1 MDTTIKVIGIAI
13 LLDCLRF
20 NSTMLALRNSFVIL
34 TAGLFFLFPLSGQ
47 SQPNQKSWLHKL
59 EIGFNAGP
67 QFFLGDL
74 GGGMGAGAQFIKD
87 IDWEETR
94 PSAGLYL
101 NIHPLDWF
109 SIRAAMQMGVVSGN
123 DIHSPTITQ
132 NDIFRHNRNLHFR
145 SGTQEFYLAL
155 ALYPLQLIPA
165 KAGSLLNSIQPY
177 GLIGAGFFH
186 FNPKAQDI
194 DGSWVALQ
202 PLRLEGQGFSEYPQS
217 KPYSLTQYNLNTGLG
232 VKFYLTPT
240 LFIGT
245 EVLYRKLF
253 TDQIDNVSGSFYVDP
268 ATFDT
273 YLSAADAVRAKRLYY
288 QGNYALGGLAPH
300 QTTLPRGN
308 LLQNDAFFSHT
319 IHIGKRLFAQS
330 DKRLNCPISY

>member
-1 MDTTIKVIGIAI
+1 
-13 LLDCLRF
+13 
-20 NSTMLALRNSFVIL
+20 MLVTRTLVFFISAVLTFSIPQRAL
-34 TAGLFFLFPLSGQ
+34 
-47 SQPNQKSWLHKL
+47 SQPNEKNWLHKL

-74 GGGMGAGAQFIKD
+74 GGSMGAGTQFIKD

-94 PSAGLYL
+94 PSTGLYL

-109 SIRAAMQMGVVSGN
+109 SIRLAAQAGAVSGN
-123 DIHSPTITQ
+123 DIHSPSKTQ
-132 NDIFRHNRNLHFR
+132 NDIFRFKRNLHFR

-177 GLIGAGFFH
+177 GLLGAGFFH

-194 DGSWVALQ
+194 DGNWVALQ

-217 KPYSLTQYNLNTGLG
+217 KPYSLTQYNLNAGLG
-232 VKFYLTPT
+232 IKFYLTPT
-240 LFIGT
+240 LYIGT
-245 EVLYRKLF
+245 EILYRKIF
-253 TDQIDNVSGSFYVDP
+253 SDQIDNVSASFYVDP

-273 YLSAADAVRAKRLYY
+273 YLMPADAVRAKRLYY
-288 QGNYALGGLAPH
+288 QGTYDLGGLAPH

-308 LLQNDAFFSHT
+308 PNQNDAFFSHT
-319 IHIGKRLFAQS
+319 IHIGTRLFNQS
-330 DKRLNCPISY
+330 DRRLNCPVSY